1 MILFVKHTRGLL
13 LCFLLT
19 WPAPAFQP
27 DRGMLR
33 RMFEESL
40 ARRKQE
46 YGVNDPNTAQAAR
59 DLGLFLVRNGETL
72 AARRA
77 LTETVAIDE
86 SVFGKS
92 APQTLEDVSALASVS
107 PAPAAAPLLRRA
119 AESSDPSIAGPA
131 LSSLAELRSA
141 LGDRPGAAA
150 YLRRAVE
157 KAELVDGKEGTI
169 VALLLN
175 TLALNVGP
183 NEGVTHL
190 ERALRINRATLGEQD
205 AQTILTEINLSGVL
219 LASGRV
225 DDALA
230 MARSAVLASES
241 AFGAGNPGT
250 ADALTALGRASLA
263 KGDKADAERLYR
275 QVLALSQR
283 AIGPSSPQTRRTAR
297 ELAAILRQ
305 TGKNAEADALDR
317 TFNAPQQPAKVS
329 PPAK

>member
-1 MILFVKHTRGLL
+1 VKDTRALIF
-13 LCFLLT
+13 CFLLT

-27 DRGMLR
+27 DRAMLR

-40 ARRKQE
+40 TRRKQE
-46 YGVNDPNTAQAAR
+46 YGLNDAHTAQAAR
-59 DLGLFLVRNGETL
+59 DLGLFLERNGETL

-77 LTETVAIDE
+77 LTEAVAIDE

-92 APQTLEDVSALASVS
+92 APQTLEDVSSLASIS
-107 PAPAAAPLLRRA
+107 PPAVAGPLLRRA

-131 LSSLAELRSA
+131 LSSLAELRA
-141 LGDRPGAAA
+141 AAGDRPGAAA
-150 YLRRAVE
+150 YIRRAVE
-157 KAELVDGKEGTI
+157 KAEIVDGKEGAI

-175 TLALNVGP
+175 TLALNVDP
-183 NEGVTHL
+183 KEGITHL
-190 ERALRINRATLGEQD
+190 ERALRINRANLGEQD
-205 AQTILTEINLSGVL
+205 AQTILTEVSLSRLL

-230 MARSAVLASES
+230 MARSAVLASEA

-250 ADALTALGRASLA
+250 ADALTALARASLA

-275 QVLALSQR
+275 HALALSQG
-283 AIGPSSPQTRRTAR
+283 AFGPSGLQTRRTAR
-297 ELAAILRQ
+297 ELAALLRQ

-317 TFNAPQQPAKVS
+317 TFNAPQQPAKAS
-329 PPAK
+329 GPAK